1 MGNDK
6 NEFRLRIICIEKMRM
21 NSVGIDVSKR
31 RSMIAVMRPFGE
43 VVCSPFFQPRKVR
56 LKLFFRWGIQFREPY
71 TAPERGNRKVAYANK
86 VELVEAILAK
96 YPPPPAAKQKKRAG
110 HGKPS
115 WGEAAMGKKSS
126 LPERRPLRMGPPGE
140 NQGRE

>member
-71 TAPERGNRKVAYANK
+71 TAPERGNRKVAYAYK
-86 VELVEAILAK
+86 VELVEAIMA
-96 YPPPPAAKQKKRAG
+96 
-110 HGKPS
+110 
-115 WGEAAMGKKSS
+115 
-126 LPERRPLRMGPPGE
+126 
-140 NQGRE
+140 

>member
-6 NEFRLRIICIEKMRM
+6 NEFMLRIICIEKMRM

-96 YPPPPAAKQKKRAG
+96 YPPPPAAKQQKRAG
-110 HGKPS
+110 HGNPS